1 MAYANTTEL
10 ADYLGVDE
18 ADLSPDA
25 PRLLERASDLID
37 YITRNKIDVSI
48 VSQEDAARKATCA
61 QYEWWAETGD
71 ELGII
76 SQLNSMSIGEFSFS
90 GGSSQTIQ
98 NRISTI
104 APRVE
109 QYLFLE
115 GLLYGGVDLA

>member
-18 ADLSPDA
+18 TDLSPDA

-37 YITRNKIDVSI
+37 YITKNKIDVSI
-48 VSQEDAARKATCA
+48 ISQEDAARKATCA

-71 ELGII
+71 ELGVI

-90 GGSSQTIQ
+90 GGSSQTNQ

-115 GLLYGGVDLA
+115 GLLYGGVDLV